1 MNECTGCKVE
11 LEEGTNW
18 SAKGGHL
25 FCRTCFNEKYNKK
38 RMYLNGKYVPFK
50 SQVHKSG
57 RFKLL
62 DDAWSHSE
70 LDNKDISGEVY
81 IITNES
87 FEGWCKVGM
96 SISAKDRLKS
106 YQTGSP
112 FRNYALYS
120 RFPTDDRHTSEK
132 EIHKILEGEFD
143 RSNEWFKAEPSAID
157 WIISQYFGVRYEKS
171 LN

>member
-1 MNECTGCKVE
+1 MF
-11 LEEGTNW
+11 L
-18 SAKGGHL
+18 GGK
-25 FCRTCFNEKYNKK
+25 F
-38 RMYLNGKYVPFK
+38 VSIK

-57 RFKLL
+57 VFKNL
-62 DDAWSHSE
+62 DDAWSHKE